1 MRKRMKK
8 KFVAI
13 CISLAITLTGP
24 GMSMVTMTYADEIT
38 KENQQDQEISND
50 QNNTKDGENSNTN
63 DGKETEN
70 DLIQGN
76 DSDSPQEKAEENI
89 TEEESK
95 EDNMEAQQEEP
106 SEETDS
112 EEAVTQRKV
121 LNINDGWNFSTN
133 DTSTAGWNFPSG
145 AGNGVVNLPHSW
157 EYVHPRQSYIPQMN
171 SKTVTY
177 EKTVNISEIKN
188 KNLFIKFYGAARNTE
203 VFIDG
208 EKVGTHVGGYSA
220 FVFDITNYVQGKD
233 EITIKA
239 NVTNIDTVSIP
250 INVDYTQW
258 GGIYRDVELIS
269 TDDQYISL
277 EDYGNKGIYID
288 SNVNGTTADVNVKN
302 EISNKSNDDKE
313 LKIVTDIYDADGNK
327 VTGTE
332 QKVTAKANKNVQP
345 YSTKCQIDNV
355 HLWNGTKDPYLY
367 TANVTIYN
375 ENDEVLD
382 TVSDNFGVRTYEIKN
397 GKFYLNGQE
406 YEIHGVGMHQDREG
420 YGNAVPDDLK
430 VQDMNLM

>member
-70 DLIQGN
+70 
-76 DSDSPQEKAEENI
+76 I

-106 SEETDS
+106 SEETDSEETDS

-157 EYVHPRQSYIPQMN
+157 EYVQPNCH
-171 SKTVTY
+171 
-177 EKTVNISEIKN
+177 
-188 KNLFIKFYGAARNTE
+188 NL
-203 VFIDG
+203 
-208 EKVGTHVGGYSA
+208 
-220 FVFDITNYVQGKD
+220 
-233 EITIKA
+233 
-239 NVTNIDTVSIP
+239 
-250 INVDYTQW
+250 
-258 GGIYRDVELIS
+258 
-269 TDDQYISL
+269 
-277 EDYGNKGIYID
+277 
-288 SNVNGTTADVNVKN
+288 
-302 EISNKSNDDKE
+302 
-313 LKIVTDIYDADGNK
+313 
-327 VTGTE
+327 
-332 QKVTAKANKNVQP
+332 
-345 YSTKCQIDNV
+345 
-355 HLWNGTKDPYLY
+355 
-367 TANVTIYN
+367 
-375 ENDEVLD
+375 
-382 TVSDNFGVRTYEIKN
+382 
-397 GKFYLNGQE
+397 
-406 YEIHGVGMHQDREG
+406 
-420 YGNAVPDDLK
+420 
-430 VQDMNLM
+430 

>member
-8 KFVAI
+8 KFAAI

-76 DSDSPQEKAEENI
+76 DSDSSQEKAEENI

-145 AGNGVVNLPHSW
+145 AGNGV
-157 EYVHPRQSYIPQMN
+157 
-171 SKTVTY
+171 
-177 EKTVNISEIKN
+177 
-188 KNLFIKFYGAARNTE
+188 
-203 VFIDG
+203 
-208 EKVGTHVGGYSA
+208 
-220 FVFDITNYVQGKD
+220 
-233 EITIKA
+233 
-239 NVTNIDTVSIP
+239 
-250 INVDYTQW
+250 
-258 GGIYRDVELIS
+258 
-269 TDDQYISL
+269 
-277 EDYGNKGIYID
+277 
-288 SNVNGTTADVNVKN
+288 
-302 EISNKSNDDKE
+302 
-313 LKIVTDIYDADGNK
+313 
-327 VTGTE
+327 
-332 QKVTAKANKNVQP
+332 
-345 YSTKCQIDNV
+345 
-355 HLWNGTKDPYLY
+355 
-367 TANVTIYN
+367 
-375 ENDEVLD
+375 
-382 TVSDNFGVRTYEIKN
+382 
-397 GKFYLNGQE
+397 
-406 YEIHGVGMHQDREG
+406 
-420 YGNAVPDDLK
+420 
-430 VQDMNLM
+430 

>member
-1 MRKRMKK
+1 MWKRMKK
-8 KFVAI
+8 KFAAI

-76 DSDSPQEKAEENI
+76 DSDSSQEKAEENI
-89 TEEESK
+89 TGEESK

-171 SKTVTY
+171 SKTVTD
-177 EKTVNISEIKN
+177 EKTVNI
-188 KNLFIKFYGAARNTE
+188 Y
-203 VFIDG
+203 
-208 EKVGTHVGGYSA
+208 
-220 FVFDITNYVQGKD
+220 
-233 EITIKA
+233 
-239 NVTNIDTVSIP
+239 
-250 INVDYTQW
+250 
-258 GGIYRDVELIS
+258 
-269 TDDQYISL
+269 
-277 EDYGNKGIYID
+277 
-288 SNVNGTTADVNVKN
+288 
-302 EISNKSNDDKE
+302 
-313 LKIVTDIYDADGNK
+313 
-327 VTGTE
+327 
-332 QKVTAKANKNVQP
+332 
-345 YSTKCQIDNV
+345 
-355 HLWNGTKDPYLY
+355 
-367 TANVTIYN
+367 
-375 ENDEVLD
+375 
-382 TVSDNFGVRTYEIKN
+382 
-397 GKFYLNGQE
+397 
-406 YEIHGVGMHQDREG
+406 
-420 YGNAVPDDLK
+420 
-430 VQDMNLM
+430 

>member
-8 KFVAI
+8 KFAAI

-76 DSDSPQEKAEENI
+76 DSDSSQEKAEENI

-112 EEAVTQRKV
+112 EEVVTQRKV

-367 TANVTIYN
+367 TANVTVYN

-430 VQDMNLM
+430 V

>member
-1 MRKRMKK
+1 
-8 KFVAI
+8 
-13 CISLAITLTGP
+13 
-24 GMSMVTMTYADEIT
+24 
-38 KENQQDQEISND
+38 
-50 QNNTKDGENSNTN
+50 
-63 DGKETEN
+63 
-70 DLIQGN
+70 
-76 DSDSPQEKAEENI
+76 
-89 TEEESK
+89 
-95 EDNMEAQQEEP
+95 MEAQQEEP
-106 SEETDS
+106 SEETDSEETDS

-258 GGIYRDVELIS
+258 GGIYRDVLLRIVSNEHF
-269 TDDQYISL
+269 
-277 EDYGNKGIYID
+277 EMDYYGGDGVMVTPTVEGKDGKVHVESFHMAENAKVAVTLFDAQGNPVAKGE
-288 SNVNGTTADVNVKN
+288 GKDVT
-302 EISNKSNDDKE
+302 
-313 LKIVTDIYDADGNK
+313 VTIPD
-327 VTGTE
+327 
-332 QKVTAKANKNVQP
+332 
-345 YSTKCQIDNV
+345 V
-355 HLWNGTKDPYLY
+355 HLWDGVEDPYLY
-367 TANVTIYN
+367 TANVTVNN

-397 GKFYLNGQE
+397 G
-406 YEIHGVGMHQDREG
+406 
-420 YGNAVPDDLK
+420 
-430 VQDMNLM
+430 